1 MNQKKI
7 KKIIPKVKRT
17 NINSSNKK
25 KVKLKTIKVLT
36 PFNFQISNVYVFPN
50 KNFLV
55 NTDWGYKIYNEKY
68 QCIRAKENVNYNSI
82 KIIDNDNFIC
92 LKDNTKLVNIGLKT
106 GKIQT
111 IFYFKEE
118 ISELLYHG
126 DKYITCGVNDN
137 IIKIWTK
144 IPENR
149 WQNSLK
155 IRFGGEKG
163 DIRIFLFPEKN
174 ILGVSVEHLDTY
186 FF

>member
-144 IPENR
+144 IPENKQ
-149 WQNSLK
+149 QNSLK
-155 IRFGGEKG
+155 IPFGGEKG